1 MLIFLLILTSLVY
14 GLGFKEAL
22 EKLKERNP
30 EIKALNRM
38 LEAYKGRE
46 ISAKAYPNPELRFE
60 SGFFSSTED
69 LKPGGRF
76 IYTLE
81 VSQRLPLWGVRS
93 KRLKL
98 SILEKEIFSYE
109 VQQSINFII
118 SELYT
123 NFYEALFRKELLK
136 IEEENLKIS
145 KEIKDFVENAY
156 MMGER
161 TQLELLRAR
170 RVLSQAKIQ
179 LDLLKNEYEISLKKL
194 SSFIKEKVEDVEGN
208 LFNVPKT
215 VYINLEETPRIKGL
229 LSKVRFFEKRIDLE
243 KALSKPQPSV
253 GILMED
259 SDKGY
264 YGFRV
269 SLSFEMPLMYRRQ
282 GEILQNLELKKA
294 TEYSLEAEKLRL
306 KALLEATFSKINV
319 LRKSIEHLEKTL
331 IPNAQKELHLGI
343 KSYRLNVISLLE
355 LSDIKRR
362 YFELLK
368 ERAKLYF
375 ELHKAYAQLIKIGGL
390 R

>member
-22 EKLKERNP
+22 EKLEERNP

>member
-215 VYINLEETPRIKGL
+215 VYINLEETPRIKEL

-319 LRKSIEHLEKTL
+319 LRKSIEHLEKNL

>member
-319 LRKSIEHLEKTL
+319 LRKSIEHLEKNL

>member
-1 MLIFLLILTSLVY
+1 MLILLLILTGLVY

-22 EKLKERNP
+22 EKLEELNP

-38 LEAYKGRE
+38 LESYKGRE
-46 ISAKAYPNPELRFE
+46 ISARAYPNPELRFE

-69 LKPGGRF
+69 FKPIGRF

-81 VSQRLPLWGVRS
+81 ISQKLPLWDVRS
-93 KRLKL
+93 KRIKL
-98 SILEKEIFSYE
+98 SVLEKETFSHE
-109 VQQSINFII
+109 IQLRKNFII

-123 NFYEALFRKELLK
+123 SFYEALFKKELLK

-145 KEIKDFVENAY
+145 KEIKDFVEKAY
-156 MMGER
+156 IMGER

-170 RVLSQAKIQ
+170 RALSQAKIK
-179 LDLLKNEYEISLKKL
+179 LNLLKNEYEISLKKL
-194 SSFIKEKVEDVEGN
+194 SSFIKEEVEDVEGN
-208 LFNVPKT
+208 LFKIPKIT
-215 VYINLEETPRIKGL
+215 SLNPEDSPKIKAL
-229 LSKVRFFEKRIDLE
+229 LSKVRVFEKKIELE

-269 SLSFEMPLMYRRQ
+269 SVSFEIPLMYRRQ

-294 TEYSLEAEKLRL
+294 TEYSLEAEKLKL
-306 KALLEATFSKINV
+306 KAILESTLSRINV
-319 LRKSIEHLEKTL
+319 LRKNIEDLEKNL
-331 IPNAQKELHLGI
+331 IPSAQKELQLGI

-362 YFELLK
+362 YFDLLK

>member
-194 SSFIKEKVEDVEGN
+194 SSFIKEKVKDVEGN

-319 LRKSIEHLEKTL
+319 LRKSIEHLEKNL

>member
-194 SSFIKEKVEDVEGN
+194 SSFIKERVEDVEGN

-319 LRKSIEHLEKTL
+319 LRKSIEHLEKNL